1 MHPSILRNTLISEA
15 GVKKILSL
23 PEETD
28 IYLSLSEILAKF
40 ENIKKFAS
48 EIHTEIH
55 LIKPILKIF
64 GYAYESKPKF
74 YEDNIK
80 GPDVALFTAEENRVA
95 TSPLW
100 GTKEYYDNA
109 LSILLLKRYG
119 RTLNKGISGF
129 YLEFENKIPVYQIIY
144 LLKKIKTPWGILT
157 NGRNWILIKKSVNFE
172 IKLIEIDIEQP
183 PAHGNSE
190 TLHLFYQIF
199 SLNGLNNTIPDL
211 LKKERDKL
219 IELLKEKKLFARSS
233 LLGIKK
239 KTELY
244 PKIAHISEAFFP
256 DRRNLSAE
264 TYLNERNI
272 ETRTTENKRPGE
284 FEIINEYDTPDVFS
298 YLFVKDGYHAGFNV
312 DEIFLCNKQKYTKED
327 LLSFKILDMTPGFGA
342 ATTRVIEELAYLS
355 FVLPYKEKNTF
366 VAEWEDEYTL
376 KSHILNNVMYGI
388 ERSLIS
394 LDIFQNII
402 KNRFNAPA
410 EHYKSGNPLIGI
422 SINDLPDFSDVK
434 NQMNLFSRNPGEIIQ
449 DFRDTYRLYFT
460 LSDKIK
466 EDAEVKKEI
475 EIRLNIY
482 RERIRDTLDVI
493 TSTYF
498 SKLIENRNVQ
508 DLLFGLDSSESAW
521 ETFRKKNWFI
531 ESKDIAQKNGF
542 FHFEIEFP
550 FLLQSAFDFIYV
562 QPSFN
567 YIWEDEP
574 SLVEITKA
582 YIKSGMRYLKPE
594 GKLIICTENVEK
606 DLLAELQKSK
616 KYNIES
622 RAGVI
627 LINRENL
634 GIA

>member
-15 GVKKILSL
+15 SIKKILSL
-23 PEETD
+23 PGETGT
-28 IYLSLSEILAKF
+28 YLSLSEILAKF

-48 EIHTEIH
+48 EIHTEIR
-55 LIKPILKIF
+55 LIKPILKVF

-109 LSILLLKRYG
+109 LGILLLKRYG

-129 YLEFENKIPVYQIIY
+129 YLEFENKIPIYQLIY

-172 IKLIEIDIEQP
+172 IKLIEIDIEKP
-183 PAHGNSE
+183 SSEGNDE
-190 TLHLFYQIF
+190 ILHLFYHMF

-211 LKKERDKL
+211 IKEERDKQ
-219 IELLKEKKLFARSS
+219 IELLKENKAFARNS

-239 KTELY
+239 KTEIY
-244 PKIAHISEAFFP
+244 PKIAHFSKAFFP
-256 DRRNLSAE
+256 DQALLSTE
-264 TYLNERNI
+264 THLDERHI
-272 ETRTTENKRPGE
+272 EAATIENKISEKPD
-284 FEIINEYDTPDVFS
+284 IINEYDTPDIFS
-298 YLFVKDGYHAGFNV
+298 YLFVKNEYHAGFNV
-312 DEIFLCNKQKYTKED
+312 EGIFLSNNQKYTKED
-327 LLSFKILDMTPGFGA
+327 VLSFKILDMTPGFGA
-342 ATTRVIEELAYLS
+342 VTTRVLEELAYLS

-366 VAEWEDEYTL
+366 VTEWEDEYTL
-376 KSHILNNVMYGI
+376 KNYILNNVMYGI
-388 ERSLIS
+388 ERSHIS
-394 LDIFQNII
+394 LDIFQNLI
-402 KNRFNAPA
+402 KNRFDTPA
-410 EHYKSGNPLIGI
+410 RHYKSGNPLIGI
-422 SINDLPDFSDVK
+422 SIKDLPDFSDLK
-434 NQMNLFSRNPGEIIQ
+434 NQMNLFNRNPGEIIQ
-449 DFRDTYRLYFT
+449 DFRDTYKLYFN

-466 EDAEVKKEI
+466 EDVEVKKEI
-475 EIRLNIY
+475 EIKLNIY

-498 SKLIENRNVQ
+498 SRLIENRNVQ
-508 DLLFGLDSSESAW
+508 DLLFGLDSSESTW
-521 ETFRKKNWFI
+521 DNFRKKNWFI
-531 ESKDIAQKNGF
+531 ESKDIAKKNGF

-567 YIWEDEP
+567 YIWEDESP
-574 SLVEITKA
+574 LIEITKA

-594 GKLIICTENVEK
+594 GKLIICAENVEK
-606 DLLAELQKSK
+606 DLLVELQKSK

-622 RAGVI
+622 KAGSIVI
-627 LINRENL
+627 SRGNP
-634 GIA
+634 

>member
-1 MHPSILRNTLISEA
+1 MHPSILRNTLISE
-15 GVKKILSL
+15 KSINKILSL
-23 PEETD
+23 PEENN
-28 IYLSLSEILAKF
+28 ICLSISEILAKF

-55 LIKPILKIF
+55 LIKPFLKIF

-80 GPDVALFTAEENRVA
+80 GPDVALFSAEENRVT

-109 LSILLLKRYG
+109 LGILLLKRYG

-129 YLEFENKIPVYQIIY
+129 YLEFENKIPIYQLVY

-172 IKLIEIDIEQP
+172 IKLIEMDIEKQSSE
-183 PAHGNSE
+183 GNDE
-190 TLHLFYQIF
+190 TLHLFYHIF

-211 LKKERDKL
+211 MKQERERQ
-219 IELLKEKKLFARSS
+219 IELLKEKKAFAKSS

-239 KTELY
+239 KMEIY
-244 PKIAHISEAFFP
+244 PRIAHISKAFFP
-256 DRRNLSAE
+256 DHVLLSTE
-264 TYLNERNI
+264 TYSDEKHT
-272 ETRTTENKRPGE
+272 ETGTAEDKRYE
-284 FEIINEYDTPDVFS
+284 ESDTINEYDTPDVFS
-298 YLFVKDGYHAGFNV
+298 YLFVKNNFHAGFNV
-312 DEIFLCNKQKYTKED
+312 EKIILGNNHKYTKED
-327 LLSFKILDMTPGFGA
+327 LLSLKILDMTPGFGA
-342 ATTRVIEELAYLS
+342 VTTRVIEELAYLS

-366 VAEWEDEYTL
+366 ITEWEDELTL
-376 KSHILNNVMYGI
+376 KNYILNNVMYGV
-388 ERSLIS
+388 ERSTMS
-394 LDIFQNII
+394 LDIFQKII
-402 KNRFNAPA
+402 KNRFDSPA
-410 EHYKSGNPLIGI
+410 LYYKSGNPLIGI
-422 SINDLPDFSDVK
+422 SIKDLPDFSDLK

-466 EDAEVKKEI
+466 EDAELKKEI
-475 EIRLNIY
+475 EIKLNIY

-498 SKLIENRNVQ
+498 SRLIENRNVQ
-508 DLLFGLDSSESAW
+508 GMLFGLDSSESAW
-521 ETFRKKNWFI
+521 EIFRKKNWFI
-531 ESKDIAQKNGF
+531 ESKDIAKKNGF

-567 YIWEDEP
+567 YIWENEP
-574 SLVEITKA
+574 PLIEITKA

-594 GKLIICTENVEK
+594 GKLIICDENVEK
-606 DLLAELQKSK
+606 DLLVELQKSK

-622 RAGVI
+622 KTGVI
-627 LINRENL
+627 VVSR
-634 GIA
+634 GSP